1 MKFDPQRPLIYLVTP
16 GGLGPNSGTKE
27 FLELLSLIS
36 LAVDVGIPLIQV
48 REKQLSPSKLLSL
61 ASSAR
66 ELTGGSGT
74 KLLINDRIDI
84 ALAAGADGVHIPTQ
98 GLSIAA
104 IRKTFGSDLLI
115 GASTHCTAEVSTAN
129 ESGADFAVFGP
140 IFSTPGKGPAKGLD
154 GLREACRYSGGML
167 LLGIGGIDEANAAN
181 VCGAGAAGFAA
192 IRSLNDRESLVRL
205 ATEFLS

>member
-1 MKFDPQRPLIYLVTP
+1 MRFDPQRPLIYLVTP
-16 GGLGPNSGTKE
+16 GELGPNSETRE

-36 LAVDVGIPLIQV
+36 IAVEIGIPLIQI
-48 REKQLSPSKLLSL
+48 REKKLSSSKLLSL

-66 ELTGGSGT
+66 EATGGSGT

-84 ALAAGADGVHIPTQ
+84 ALASGADGVHVPSQ

-115 GASTHCTAEVSTAN
+115 GVSTHCAAEVSIAK
-129 ESGADFAVFGP
+129 EAGADFAVFGP

-154 GLREACRYSGGML
+154 GLREACRHSGDML
-167 LLGIGGIDEANAAN
+167 LLGIGGIDHGNAAS

-192 IRSLNDRESLVRL
+192 IRLLNDRESLIRL